1 MQMYQDDEF
10 EKFCRERYENI
21 CKACEILG
29 IINDESYESYRISNF
44 EFLMSNYINSMGD
57 RTIH

>member
-1 MQMYQDDEF
+1 MYQDDEF

-44 EFLMSNYINSMGD
+44 EFLMSNYINSMGN

>member
-1 MQMYQDDEF
+1 MYQDDEF
-10 EKFCRERYENI
+10 EKFCRDRYEKI

>member
-1 MQMYQDDEF
+1 MYQDDEF

>member
-1 MQMYQDDEF
+1 MYQDDEF

-29 IINDESYESYRISNF
+29 IVNDESYESYRISNF
-44 EFLMSNYINSMGD
+44 EFLMSNYINSMGN

>member
-1 MQMYQDDEF
+1 MYQDDEF
-10 EKFCRERYENI
+10 EKFCRDRYEKI
-21 CKACEILG
+21 CNACEILG

-44 EFLMSNYINSMGD
+44 EFLMSNYINSMGN

>member
-1 MQMYQDDEF
+1 MYQDDEF
-10 EKFCRERYENI
+10 EKFCRDRYEKI

-44 EFLMSNYINSMGD
+44 EFLMSNYINSMGN